1 MQERTWEREY
11 RNPKLV
17 TKSTEPQTSVK
28 DFLRWLRRERGVP
41 LENLH
46 VLDLG
51 CGNGKNSNYIANLDN
66 GNRAIGI
73 DISETALIE
82 ARKHAE
88 LTAVSKQ
95 TEYIKGNIGH
105 KLPFINDSFDLL
117 LDVTAS
123 NSLTEAERS
132 TYVTEAHRVLKSGG
146 YFFVRALCKDGDKN
160 AQNLLKTNPGKERDT
175 YIMPEIGLLERVF
188 SKEDFIA
195 LYTAPASSTAP
206 AASPFFTLHH
216 LEKETHY
223 TQFAGRSYKRNF
235 WVAYLQKA

>member
-1 MQERTWEREY
+1 MQERTQERTWENEY
-11 RNPKLV
+11 KNPKLV
-17 TKSTEPQTSVK
+17 SGSTEPQTSMK

-41 LENLH
+41 LENLRI
-46 VLDLG
+46 LDLG

-82 ARKHAE
+82 ARKNAE
-88 LTAVSKQ
+88 LAAVSKQ
-95 TEYIKGNIGH
+95 VEYIKQSIGH
-105 KLPFINDSFDLL
+105 KLPFAAGAFDLL

-123 NSLTEAERS
+123 NSLTEAER
-132 TYVTEAHRVLKSGG
+132 TMYLTEAHRVLKPGG

-160 AQNLLKTNPGKERDT
+160 AQNLLKTAPGKERDT

-188 SKEDFIA
+188 SKEDLVA
-195 LYTAPASSTAP
+195 LYST
-206 AASPFFTLHH
+206 FFTIHH